1 MKFSKVFSAL
11 ALAIVFSLLIW
22 IIPAAPGTSAA
33 TAISVSPTSGPT
45 TTSLTVSGTG
55 FTAGNTVLVY
65 FPDTTTWK
73 TNAVVTGACTFSAP
87 SFTVGEY
94 PAGSKTVWVNAGGT
108 WYSSPFV
115 VTPDISLNPT
125 TDYVDQEVVI
135 SGTGFAASKN
145 VTVTFYTSVTGYV
158 TAGTASTNA
167 NGSFSSATFTVP
179 ESYRGSH
186 TVKAVD
192 GSSNS
197 DTASFTT
204 KQSIAISPTSGAVGD
219 EVTVTGT
226 GFGANKYMN
235 ITYAGGAI
243 TISPPPKT
251 GANGSFS
258 AKFNVPSCVN
268 GTYEVKAKEGTT
280 TYVGTANFVVS
291 AGASL
296 SKTTGNVGTSLTVTG
311 TGFVVNATVTVTYDG
326 VQVATTTVS
335 AGGTFSAFFNVPVS
349 TGGNHTITVT
359 DNAGNTETLT
369 FTMESTPPS
378 TPTPL
383 LPEMGVKTKSQ
394 TEFDW
399 EDVTDP
405 SPPVTYTLQIA
416 TDADFTATS
425 TVLTKEDITTSAYTL
440 TKEEKLE
447 STKEE
452 APYYWR
458 IKAIDG
464 ASNESGWSGAGT
476 FYVSGFSF
484 GGWFKYV
491 LYVLGGLALVAIG
504 FWLGRRI
511 AYY

>member
-1 MKFSKVFSAL
+1 MKYSKIFSAL
-11 ALAIVFSLLIW
+11 ALAIVFSLLMLT
-22 IIPAAPGTSAA
+22 IPAAPAVAAGTV
-33 TAISVSPTSGPT
+33 TVIPTSGHVGI
-45 TTSLTVSGTG
+45 SITVSGTG
-55 FTAGNTVLVY
+55 FTTGNYYTITFAYGTSFSQQIGSGTVGGGVVPAISYTIPEIPAGAYNIYIQTFGTPSESGL
-65 FPDTTTWK
+65 K
-73 TNAVVTGACTFSAP
+73 T
-87 SFTVGEY
+87 FTVTPEI
-94 PAGSKTVWVNAGGT
+94 TL
-108 WYSSPFV
+108 SP
-115 VTPDISLNPT
+115 TS
-125 TDYVDQEVVI
+125 DYVGEEIAID
-135 SGTGFAASKN
+135 GTGFAA
-145 VTVTFYTSVTGYV
+145 G
-158 TAGTASTNA
+158 STITIYFGSDEVGEA
-167 NGSFSSATFTVP
+167 DTDTNGSFTGATFTVP

-192 GSSNS
+192 GSSKS
-197 DTASFTT
+197 DTTNFTT
-204 KQSIAISPTSGAVGD
+204 KQSIAISPESGAVGD

-226 GFGANKYMN
+226 GFGANKYMT
-235 ITYAGGAI
+235 ITYAGDAV
-243 TISPPPKT
+243 TTSPSAAKT

-258 AKFNVPSCVN
+258 VKFNVPSCVN
-268 GTYEVKAKEGTT
+268 GTYEVKAREGTT

-296 SKTTGNVGTSLTVTG
+296 SSTTGHVGKEITVSG
-311 TGFVVNATVTVTYDG
+311 TGFLANGTVTVTYAG
-326 VQVATTTVS
+326 VPVATTTVS